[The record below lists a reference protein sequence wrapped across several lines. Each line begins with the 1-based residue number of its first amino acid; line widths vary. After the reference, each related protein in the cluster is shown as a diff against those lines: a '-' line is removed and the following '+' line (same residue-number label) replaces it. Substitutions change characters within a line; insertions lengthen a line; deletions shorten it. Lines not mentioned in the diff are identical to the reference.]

1 MVMILVRAVGM
12 ILNDWAGITAG
23 KMSFRERNAFM
34 GNMHPVNWMWGLTL
48 GGRKCFSNVVLK
60 EIIDVAA

>member
-23 KMSFRERNAFM
+23 KMSFGERNAFM
-34 GNMHPVNWMWGLTL
+34 GNMHFVNWMW
-48 GGRKCFSNVVLK
+48 R
-60 EIIDVAA
+60 